1 MAREH
6 DLEIRF
12 QAEELFVEQRLTHEE
27 ISDRLDIGLSTIRR
41 WSAEGDWKTLR
52 EEHFQRR
59 RMLKQNL
66 AKLRENMM
74 ERAAENLDPQDV
86 YAVIRLEKLAQER
99 ERGHGESENRG
110 NGEVDLPK
118 IFLENMEFV
127 AGVLKDTDPEGLK
140 VLARNFDVIVNRFK
154 EKHAQAS

>member
-12 QAEELFVEQRLTHEE
+12 QAEELFVEHRLTHEDIAE
-27 ISDRLDIGLSTIRR
+27 RLDIGLSTIRR

-59 RMLKQNL
+59 RMLKSNL

-74 ERAAENLDPQDV
+74 ERAADNLDPQDV
-86 YAVIRLEKLAQER
+86 YAVIRLEKLAREGKFKNQE
-99 ERGHGESENRG
+99 NTAPD
-110 NGEVDLPK
+110 VDLPK
-118 IFLENMEFV
+118 IFLENLEWI
-127 AGVLKDTDPEGLK
+127 ARVLKDTDPEGLK
-140 VLARNFDVIVNRFK
+140 VLARNFDYLTDKFK
-154 EKHAQAS
+154 AECLNA

>member
-12 QAEELFVEQRLTHEE
+12 QAEEMFVEQRLTHEE
-27 ISDRLDIGLSTIRR
+27 ISDRLDIGLSTVKR
-41 WSAEGDWKTLR
+41 WSVDGNWKTLR
-52 EEHFQRR
+52 EEYFERR
-59 RMLKQNL
+59 RMLKSNL

-74 ERAAENLDPQDV
+74 ERAASNLDPQDV
-86 YAVIRLEKLAQER
+86 YAVIRLEKLARER
-99 ERGHGESENRG
+99 ESKGQESSAPDA
-110 NGEVDLPK
+110 DLPK

-127 AGVLKDTDPEGLK
+127 AGVLKDIDPEGLR

-154 EKHAQAS
+154 EHYAETA